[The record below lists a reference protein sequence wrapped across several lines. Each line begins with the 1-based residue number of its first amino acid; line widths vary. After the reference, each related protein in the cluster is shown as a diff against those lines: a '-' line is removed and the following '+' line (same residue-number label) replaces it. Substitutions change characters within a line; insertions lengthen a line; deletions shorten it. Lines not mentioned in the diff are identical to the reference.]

1 MGFRRFSKANLCL
14 AAITAALNSWHFTAV
29 AADVETLPANIRMAQ
44 IKSGYIAGLDQ
55 VWASNGQLY
64 NLGEARSVSFDGAT
78 LARVSPQ
85 AAQLVAALNQ
95 FGSRG
100 LGDQIQMG
108 TLNINTEP
116 TISYMAPVL
125 AYGLTSKWTIGAGI
139 PVVNYSN
146 RLSLSAS
153 ASNLSF
159 YRDQLGGN
167 TQLLDDALNVNLVNE
182 TRKVIME
189 KGYRPLESRDET
201 FLGDIQIAALHR
213 LNNIGSWAAAHQIT
227 LTLPTGPKDNPDDLM
242 AINAF
247 GRTVLDNTL
256 VLSRPL
262 SSILTFVPYGGI
274 TLTLPDRVT
283 KRVPKNED
291 DVLPDATAKQEV
303 TRFIFPSF
311 TIGSNLQ
318 YKYSDTLNFSGGLE
332 GSVKGTDEYSGDGRV
347 DLLAKNSEA
356 YVARIR
362 GGVGYSSVDQ
372 YRSGKAMIPGRIS
385 LDLSDTLAGRN
396 IERQLR
402 TDLSATLFF

>member
-1 MGFRRFSKANLCL
+1 MVLLNAWHLKAM
-14 AAITAALNSWHFTAV
+14 
-29 AADVETLPANIRMAQ
+29 AADVETLPRHIHMGQ

-108 TLNINTEP
+108 TLNIETDP
-116 TISYMAPVL
+116 SVTYMAPVL
-125 AYGLTSKWTIGAGI
+125 AYGLTQHWTVGAGI

-146 RLSLSAS
+146 HLTLSAS

-189 KGYRPLESRDET
+189 KGYRPLQSRDDT
-201 FLGDIQIAALHR
+201 FLGDIQLAALHR
-213 LNNIGSWAAAHQIT
+213 LKDIGSWAAAHQMT
-227 LTLPTGPKDNPDDLM
+227 LTLPTGPKDDPDDLM
-242 AINAF
+242 SINAF
-247 GRTVLDNTL
+247 GRTVFDNTL
-256 VLSRPL
+256 VLARPL
-262 SSILTFVPYGGI
+262 SAVMTVVPYGS
-274 TLTLPDRVT
+274 LSVTLPDRVT

-291 DVLPDATAKQEV
+291 DVLPDANSKQDV
-303 TRFIFPSF
+303 VRFISPSM
-311 TIGSNLQ
+311 TLGSDIRYRL
-318 YKYSDTLNFSGGLE
+318 SDIWNVSGGLE
-332 GSVKGTDEYSGDGRV
+332 GTLKGSDHYSGEGRV
-347 DLLAKNSEA
+347 DLLARNSDA
-356 YVARIR
+356 YVARVR

-372 YRSGKAMIPGRIS
+372 YKAGKAMIPGRLS
-385 LDLSDTLAGRN
+385 VDVSDTIAGRN

-402 TDLSATLFF
+402 TDFSATLFF